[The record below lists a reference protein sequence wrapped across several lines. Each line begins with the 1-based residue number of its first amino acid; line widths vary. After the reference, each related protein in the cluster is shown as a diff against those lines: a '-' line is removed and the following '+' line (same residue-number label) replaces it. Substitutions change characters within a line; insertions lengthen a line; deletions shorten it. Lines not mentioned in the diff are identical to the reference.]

1 MNDSFSMQQV
11 EEHLIETFN
20 RYKSSNV
27 EVTLQSVVTADL
39 GVDSLVVMETVA
51 ELEDYYGLSLPDDEL
66 PKIKTVG
73 DVKNLVTQGLQQ
85 AGRLT

>member
-1 MNDSFSMQQV
+1 MNDSFSMQQI
-11 EEHLIETFN
+11 EEHLIAIFN
-20 RYKSSNV
+20 EHKTTNV
-27 EVTLQSVVTADL
+27 EVTLESVVTADL

-66 PKIKTVG
+66 PKIRTIG
-73 DVKNLVTQGLQQ
+73 DVKQLVTQGLKQ